1 MTAAQANRITA
12 LFAELRA
19 AERTA
24 LIPYIT
30 AGDPAPGWSATFM
43 HALVAGGADL
53 LELGMPFSDPEAD
66 GPDIQAACERA
77 LRHRTSLQDTLA
89 EVAAFRRKDS
99 STPVILM
106 GYLNPIERMGYD
118 RFVAAAI
125 DADLDGILIVNM
137 PPEEAGVLQSKMQA
151 KNMSLVYLVAP
162 TTTTERMGK
171 IAAASTGFVYYVS
184 LKGTTGAGRLD
195 IDHVRTQI
203 ARLRSV
209 TSMPLAVGFGI
220 SDAATAQAVA
230 EVADAVVLGA
240 AVVRRIAKLSASPH
254 LIAPELEV
262 FMSELRSAIDRKR

>member
-1 MTAAQANRITA
+1 MTAEPANRIAT
-12 LFAELRA
+12 LFANLRS

-77 LRHRTSLQDTLA
+77 LHHHTSLQDTLA
-89 EVAAFRRKDS
+89 EVAVFRRKDS
-99 STPVILM
+99 NTPVILM

-118 RFVAAAI
+118 RFVAAAVE
-125 DADLDGILIVNM
+125 ADLDGILIVNM
-137 PPEEAGVLQSKMQA
+137 PPEEAAALQSKMQA
-151 KNMSLVYLVAP
+151 KNMSLIYLVAP
-162 TTTTERMGK
+162 TTTTERMRK

-184 LKGTTGAGRLD
+184 LKGTTGTNRLELD
-195 IDHVRTQI
+195 NVRTQT
-203 ARLRSV
+203 ARLRGV
-209 TSMPLAVGFGI
+209 TSMPIAVGFGI

-240 AVVRRIAKLSASPH
+240 AVVRRIARLAASPN
-254 LIAPELEV
+254 LIAPELEA
-262 FMSELRSAIDRKR
+262 FMSELRSAIDHKG